1 MHTGC
6 LMDKREHT
14 IAYVYLV
21 AVAVNAMILTD
32 EGIKLL
38 IAPSREKSTLNSS
51 PLYSSR
57 ELGDN
62 KTHYV

>member
-14 IAYVYLV
+14 IAYITLV

-32 EGIKLL
+32 ESIQLL
-38 IAPSREKSTLNSS
+38 ISPSHEKSL
-51 PLYSSR
+51 
-57 ELGDN
+57 
-62 KTHYV
+62 